1 MHISDENAHDTL
13 LNYVRKMRHD
23 NHRKGRV
30 CSVFMFEED
39 SS

>member
-1 MHISDENAHDTL
+1 MHISDENAHDIL
-13 LNYVRKMRHD
+13 LIYVRKLRHD

-30 CSVFMFEED
+30 CSIFAFED